1 VVHLTV
7 PSIYESDTE
16 VGNMLNNQI

>member
-1 VVHLTV
+1 V